1 MKHIPTLSHATE
13 RDIDLLIIE
22 ELITSA
28 SFGAWFMQQMG
39 NDAHNFGSATVF
51 HSLRRTSNRREIDI
65 TLEMTTGGARHLYLI
80 ENKLDAQEQP
90 DQAASYREEADER
103 HDNYSTVT
111 CVLLCPEG
119 YLALHP
125 SFASQFDKVLNYEA
139 IRDYFK
145 NRSVQEQGEVG
156 LRCAYRA
163 RLMTQAI
170 QKQRRGY
177 EQVVHPAKHAFS
189 KRYNQLLTELAP
201 GLMPGPSMLRESA
214 AGSRTMIFAPESLPN
229 WSFLPQTRIVH
240 QLRKGNAN
248 INFYGWGEYFDQL
261 QGVITDDIAGTGF
274 RLIRGVN
281 RRANGRAGLVIAV
294 ETPKVDLLGEFDSQ
308 EEAIRE
314 GIKATRQLREWFLT
328 NQNTVSGW
336 AEVVGNS

>member
-1 MKHIPTLSHATE
+1 MNHIPTLTHATE
-13 RDIDLLIIE
+13 RDIDLLVIE

-28 SFGAWFMQQMG
+28 SFGAWFLQQMG
-39 NDAHNFGSATVF
+39 DDAHNFGGATVF
-51 HSLRRTSNRREIDI
+51 HSLRRMSNRREIDI
-65 TLEMTTGGARHLYLI
+65 TVEMTAGDARYLYLI

-90 DQAASYREEADER
+90 DQAISYREEAEER
-103 HDNYSTVT
+103 RDNYSKVT

-119 YLALHP
+119 YPALHP
-125 SFASQFDKVLNYEA
+125 SFATQFDKVLNYEA
-139 IRDYFK
+139 IREYFK
-145 NRSVQEQGEVG
+145 NRSVQEQGEVS

-163 RLMTQAI
+163 QLMTQAI
-170 QKQRRGY
+170 NKQRRGY

-189 KRYNQLLTELAP
+189 KCYNELLNELAP

-248 INFYGWGEYFDQL
+248 INFYGWGEHFDQL
-261 QGVITDDIAGTGF
+261 QGIITDDIAGTSL
-274 RLIRGVN
+274 RLVRGVN
-281 RRANGRAGLVIAV
+281 RRANGRAGLMIAV
-294 ETPKVDLLGEFDSQ
+294 DTPKVDLLGEFDSQ

-314 GIKATRQLREWFLT
+314 GIKATHQLREWFLT
-328 NQNTVSGW
+328 NQNTVSRW
-336 AEVVGNS
+336 AEVVGTS